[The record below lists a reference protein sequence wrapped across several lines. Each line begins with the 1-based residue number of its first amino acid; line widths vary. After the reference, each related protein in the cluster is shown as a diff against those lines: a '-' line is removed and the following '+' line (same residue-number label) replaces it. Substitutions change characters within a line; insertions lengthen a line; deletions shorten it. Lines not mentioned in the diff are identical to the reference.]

1 MKKLAFSLIFIILF
15 TILLAGLPET
25 LALHIA
31 ILFQWNLAAVGV
43 MVLIQEIL
51 MLFFILYLLK
61 RANLV
66 IIYLVFFLI
75 ITNQLNRH
83 LRERIQNDL
92 MLQKDLQLKNMENYS
107 HHIEELYTEVR
118 NFRHD
123 YENILMTLKLGI
135 EQNNLSI
142 VKNVYHSV
150 LKDSNKR
157 FRNPKYDIGRLVHI
171 KNEAL
176 KSLLAAKFA
185 QAQEHNVAVSL
196 EVPEDIYPQGM
207 ELVDFITIVSI
218 LCDNAIEAA
227 APTMTIAYILSE
239 NKQVFSI
246 ENTIKEEHI
255 DMSRIF
261 DAGVSSK
268 GAGRGIGLSNVL
280 AILDRYPNVSLTSAS
295 QNYRFQHVLEIHL
308 N

>member
-1 MKKLAFSLIFIILF
+1 MRLIQYNFKTLKSQKINHNDKKIIIFVNISMIIYHLIVQVLSYLENENNLQTLNFRESLVVLYLILF
-15 TILLAGLPET
+15 VSVA
-25 LALHIA
+25 
-31 ILFQWNLAAVGV
+31 N
-43 MVLIQEIL
+43 
-51 MLFFILYLLK
+51 YLD
-61 RANLV
+61 
-66 IIYLVFFLI
+66 
-75 ITNQLNRH
+75 RH

-118 NFRHD
+118 SFRHD
-123 YENILMTLKLGI
+123 YANILTTLKLGI
-135 EQNNLSI
+135 EQNDIGI

-171 KNEAL
+171 KNDAL

-185 QAQEHNVAVSL
+185 QAQEHNVSVSL
-196 EVPEDIYPQGM
+196 EVPEDICPQGM

-218 LCDNAIEAA
+218 LCDNAIEATT
-227 APTMTIAYILSE
+227 PTMTIAYVLSE

-246 ENTIKEEHI
+246 ENAIKEEHI
-255 DMSRIF
+255 DMSYIF

-268 GAGRGIGLSNVL
+268 GSGRGIGLSNVL